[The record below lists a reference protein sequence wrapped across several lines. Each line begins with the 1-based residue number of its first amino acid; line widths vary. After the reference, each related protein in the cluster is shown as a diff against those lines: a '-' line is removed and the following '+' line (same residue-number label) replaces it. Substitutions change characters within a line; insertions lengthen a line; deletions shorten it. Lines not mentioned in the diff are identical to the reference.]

1 MSGVSLGE
9 RSGFFGSNLPFAMAV
24 GLGVVPG
31 ASRVVLLGHNP
42 DIDIATQPEDVWEGG
57 GLYPFLAA
65 AATLAV
71 NSSSAADTA
80 AGTGA
85 RTVLVSGLNSSYN
98 TVTETVT
105 LNGTT
110 PVNTVNQFLR
120 VNLFTTTSSGSGTV
134 NAGDITLRVTGGGTI
149 QGIIA
154 AGYGFGRAAIY
165 TVPAGFTL
173 FITSAV
179 FSVLQQ
185 GVDNLATFGI
195 AQRSSTGNLRIP
207 IEFQVS
213 SNVPYYHRTD
223 EGIVFPEKTDV
234 MLRVT
239 STAQADSEF
248 VAAAAGILFNNTQ
261 LTGM

>member
-1 MSGVSLGE
+1 MSGVSLDG
-9 RSGFFGSNLPFAMAV
+9 RSGFFNSNMPFAMAV

-31 ASRVVLLGHNP
+31 ATRVVLLGHNP
-42 DIDIATQPEDVWEGG
+42 DFDFSTQPEDIWEGG
-57 GLYPFLAA
+57 GVYPFLAA

-71 NSSSAADTA
+71 SSASAADTA

-98 TVTETVT
+98 TITETVT

-120 VNLFTTTSSGSGTV
+120 VNLFTTVTSGSGGV
-134 NAGDITLRVTGGGTI
+134 NAGDLTLRVTGGGTI
-149 QGIIA
+149 QSIA
-154 AGYGFGRAAIY
+154 RAGYGFGRSAIY
-165 TVPAGFTL
+165 TVPAGFT
-173 FITSAV
+173 FFMTSAV
-179 FSVLQQ
+179 FSILQS
-185 GVDNLATFGI
+185 GIDNLATFGI

-213 SNVPYYHRTD
+213 SNAPYMHNTP

-234 MLRVT
+234 MLRLMQT
-239 STAQADSEF
+239 QQDDSQA
-248 VAAAAGILFNNTQ
+248 VAAAAGILFNNSQ
-261 LTGM
+261 LPGM